1 MALPRRSVFVGVA
14 TLTMLA
20 AASPA
25 LASPAS
31 GEIRNA
37 GAPNAV
43 ADSYLVVLKESAVA
57 PNRVTETAQRLTAR
71 HGGAVARTWRTALR
85 GFEVQ
90 VNAVAAARIAAD
102 PAVAYVEQN
111 RTVSIAGTQPNPPS
125 WGLDRIDQR
134 NLPLNSSYTYPNTA
148 SNVRAYI
155 IDTGVLFGHN
165 DFGGRAVSGF
175 DAVDGGSA
183 DDCNGHGTH
192 VAGTVGG
199 SSYGVAKGVQIVG
212 VRVLNCQGSGT
223 TAQVVSGIDW
233 VTANAVKPAVA
244 NMSLGGSA
252 DSSIDTA
259 VTNSINSGITYAVAA
274 GNGDIFG
281 NRQNACNYSPARV
294 APAITV
300 GATQNN
306 DAAASF
312 SNYGTCVDI
321 LAPGVNITSAWYTS
335 NTATNTISGTSMAS
349 PHVAGA
355 AALVLSANPTW
366 TPQQVRDSLVNNA
379 TPNVVTNVGTGTP
392 NRLLYVTGDGNPP
405 PTNDF
410 SVSVS
415 PTSGSTAPGGSVT
428 ATVNTAT
435 TNGSAQSVSLSA
447 SGLPAGASASFNPA
461 TVTSGGSATLTVTTS
476 SSTPPGTYA
485 VTVTGTAASGTKT
498 ATYSL
503 TVTGTGGCTGAGQ
516 KLANPGFESGNT
528 GWTAS
533 SGVIGQYGSSGQ
545 PPRTG
550 TWNAWLDGY
559 GTSRTDTLAQTV
571 TLPAGCSS
579 YALSFWLHIDTAETT
594 SSTAYDTLK
603 VQVLNGSGAVLATLA
618 TYSNLNKNTG
628 YAQKSFNLGAY
639 VGQTIQIKFTGVE
652 DWSLQTSF
660 VLDDTAVNVS

>member
-1 MALPRRSVFVGVA
+1 MGLAHRSVLVGVA
-14 TLTMLA
+14 TLSMLA
-20 AASPA
+20 AATPA
-25 LASPAS
+25 LAAEPT
-31 GEIRNA
+31 GTIRAA
-37 GAPNAV
+37 GGATAV
-43 ADSYLVVLKESAVA
+43 ADSYIVVFKDTAVGRDSVSDNA
-57 PNRVTETAQRLTAR
+57 HRLTGR
-71 HGGAVARTWRTALR
+71 HGGSVARTYEAALR
-85 GFEVQ
+85 GFEARVDEKT
-90 VNAVAAARIAAD
+90 AARIAAD

-111 RTVSIAGTQPNPPS
+111 HTVSIADTQPNPPS

-155 IDTGVLFGHN
+155 IDTGIRFTHN

-175 DAVDGGSA
+175 DAIDGGAA

-199 SSYGVAKGVQIVG
+199 SAYGVAKGVQLVG

-223 TAQVVSGIDW
+223 NAQVVAGIDW

-252 DSSIDTA
+252 NSSIDTA

-294 APAITV
+294 GPAITV

-312 SNYGTCVDI
+312 SNFGTCVDI

-349 PHVAGA
+349 PHVAGV
-355 AALVLSANPTW
+355 AALVLSATPGL
-366 TPQQVRDSLVNNA
+366 TPQQVRDNLVNNS
-379 TPNVVTNVGTGTP
+379 TPNVLTNLGTGTP
-392 NRLLYVTGDGNPP
+392 NRLLYVVNGSTPP

-428 ATVNTAT
+428 ATVGTAT

-447 SGLPAGASASFNPA
+447 SGLPSGATASFSPS
-461 TVTSGGSATLTVTTS
+461 TVTSGGSSTLTIATS
-476 SSTPPGTYA
+476 AGTPAGSYPITI
-485 VTVTGTAASGTKT
+485 TGTGASATRT
-498 ATYSL
+498 ATYTL
-503 TVTGTGGCTGAGQ
+503 TVTGTGGGCSGTNGTDVAIPDTGA
-516 KLANPGFESGNT
+516 T
-528 GWTAS
+528 VAS
-533 SGVIGQYGSSGQ
+533 SIVISGCGRNASASSQVPVNIVHTFRGDLVIDLVAPDGSSYRLKNSSFFDGVDNVN
-545 PPRTG
+545 TTYTVNLSSEAANG
-550 TWNAWLDGY
+550 TWQLRVRDVY
-559 GTSRTDTLAQTV
+559 
-571 TLPAGCSS
+571 
-579 YALSFWLHIDTAETT
+579 
-594 SSTAYDTLK
+594 
-603 VQVLNGSGAVLATLA
+603 SGD
-618 TYSNLNKNTG
+618 TG
-628 YAQKSFNLGAY
+628 YIN
-639 VGQTIQIKFTGVE
+639 T
-652 DWSLQTSF
+652 WSLT
-660 VLDDTAVNVS
+660 L